1 MTDNDKTLGIPAIT
15 RRQLLAGGSLAGV
28 AAFLAACGTAGTATE
43 SPSSAASASE
53 APSASASAAASE
65 AASATPEATATPSA
79 TVNWANWTYYMD
91 VDPNDQTKHPTLDM
105 FKAKYGTTVNYQ
117 EVIDDNESF
126 FGTIQPA
133 LQNNQDTGWDVIT
146 MTDWMAQKLIR
157 LGWVEQFNKANM
169 PNFTAN
175 ILPTYKLQQW
185 DPNMDRH
192 APWQSG
198 MTGLGFNS
206 KVTGAVT
213 SMAQYFTADPR
224 WKGKTDALT
233 EMRDAMGLTMLFD
246 GDDPANPTTDAC
258 DRAVATLEKAKS
270 DGIIRSFKGNAYAED
285 LKSGD
290 AVLAMAW
297 SGDMVQALV
306 DKPTLKFAVP
316 SEGGMLWTDNNM
328 IPKGAVHKG
337 TAELLIDF
345 YYDPKNAA
353 LVEDYV
359 NYICPVKGA
368 DAAMEAIDP
377 EVAKNPLIFPP
388 QATLDKLHLFGAMDE
403 ATEAYYNQQFAK
415 VMGVG

>member
-1 MTDNDKTLGIPAIT
+1 MSDNDKTLVPAIS
-15 RRQLLAGGSLAGV
+15 RRQLLAAGSLAGV
-28 AAFLAACGTAGTATE
+28 AAFLAACGTSGTA
-43 SPSSAASASE
+43 SQSASAEASASAE
-53 APSASASAAASE
+53 PSASESAAASE
-65 AASATPEATATPSA
+65 SASPTPEATATA
-79 TVNWANWTYYMD
+79 EAQVNWANWTYYMD
-91 VDPNDQTKHPTLDM
+91 VDPKDQTKHPTLEK
-105 FKAKYGTTVNYQ
+105 FKAKYGTTVSYQ

-146 MTDWMAQKLIR
+146 MTDWMAQRLVR

-169 PNFTAN
+169 PNFSAN
-175 ILPTYKLQQW
+175 ILDTYKQQQW

-198 MTGLGFNS
+198 MTGLGFNA
-206 KVTGAVT
+206 KVTGDVA
-213 SMAQYFTADPR
+213 SMAQYFTADPK

-233 EMRDAMGLTMLFD
+233 EMRDAMGLTMLFN
-246 GDDPANPTTDAC
+246 GDDPANPTKEAC
-258 DRAVATLEKAKS
+258 DRAAATLEKAKS

-306 DKPTLKFAVP
+306 DKPTLKFNVP
-316 SEGGMLWTDNNM
+316 TEGGMLWTDNNM
-328 IPKGAVHKG
+328 IPKGAMHKG

-345 YYDPKNAA
+345 YYNPEIAA
-353 LVEDYV
+353 EVEDYV
-359 NYICPVKGA
+359 NYICPCKGA
-368 DAAMEAIDP
+368 DAAMLKLDP
-377 EVAKNPLIFPP
+377 AVAKNPLIFPP
-388 QATLDKLHLFGAMDE
+388 QSTRDKLHLFGAMDE

>member
-1 MTDNDKTLGIPAIT
+1 MSDLDKHLVPAIS
-15 RRQLLAGGSLAGV
+15 RRRLLTAGSLAGV
-28 AAFLAACGTAGTATE
+28 AAFLAACGTSGTASQSASTA
-43 SPSSAASASE
+43 PSSE
-53 APSASASAAASE
+53 APSASGSEPAVASE
-65 AASATPEATATPSA
+65 SPTPEATATPSPQ
-79 TVNWANWTYYMD
+79 VNWANWTYYID
-91 VDPNDQTKHPTLDM
+91 VDPKDQTKHPTLEK

-117 EVIDDNESF
+117 EVIDDNETF

-133 LQNNQDTGWDVIT
+133 LQANQDTGWDVIT
-146 MTDWMAQKLIR
+146 MTDWMAQKLVR

-175 ILPTYKLQQW
+175 ILDTYKQQQW
-185 DPNMDRH
+185 DPGMDRH

-206 KVTGAVT
+206 KVTGEVT
-213 SMAQYFTADPR
+213 SMKQYFTADPK

-233 EMRDAMGLTMLFD
+233 EMRDAMGLTMLYN
-246 GDDPANPTTDAC
+246 GDDPANPTKDAA
-258 DRAVATLEKAKS
+258 DRATATLQTAKS

-306 DKPTLKFAVP
+306 DKPTLKFSVP
-316 SEGGMLWTDNNM
+316 DEGGMLWTDNNM
-328 IPKGAVHKG
+328 IPKGAAHKG

-345 YYDPKNAA
+345 YYDPEMAA

-359 NYICPVKGA
+359 NYICPCKGA
-368 DAAMEAIDP
+368 DQAMLKLDP
-377 EVAKNPLIFPP
+377 AVAKNPLIFPP
-388 QATLDKLHLFGAMDE
+388 QSTRDKLHLFGAMDE